1 MQELELR
8 ARREALGLSQGD
20 LAAFL
25 GVKQPVIS
33 QWETGTRTPRNPIE
47 IEMRLSQIEDL
58 QDELIDELCESVEHS
73 SALHDKPNVAIR
85 IYRNDQDY
93 WSRDARARERQI
105 PASLHRAAAA
115 WAKRTINLE
124 YAVDVGL
131 LCHE

>member
-20 LAAFL
+20 LAALL

-33 QWETGTRTPRNPIE
+33 QWETGTRTPRNPLE

-73 SALHDKPNVAIR
+73 SALRDKPDVTIR

-93 WSRDARARERQI
+93 WSSDARARERQI